1 VGAGAR
7 ARSDYMKPFAPYIK
21 EGCERIMKVHHRKI
35 VGLFLHGEEQ
45 YGKAGVKSNRPER
58 VGKVCT
64 EMVKACP
71 ALPVKQL
78 AVASDKDT
86 CGACKSVVADALFLL
101 KRDNIFASLAPK
113 AFKKRCPPS
122 LSPASPCAAHSRSR
136 PCAAAAGAKPARSR
150 AHAAARRR
158 CARRTLELF
167 DLLEPMCMDT
177 YHRHADFPEL
187 HYAVCQEMWEE
198 DDEGLMRALA
208 AGGAGAARAD
218 AQRAVCAETF
228 KYCKA
233 GEISGEE
240 EGGEL

>member
-1 VGAGAR
+1 
-7 ARSDYMKPFAPYIK
+7 
-21 EGCERIMKVHHRKI
+21 
-35 VGLFLHGEEQ
+35 
-45 YGKAGVKSNRPER
+45 
-58 VGKVCT
+58 
-64 EMVKACP
+64 MVKACP

-78 AVASDKDT
+78 AVASGKDT
-86 CGACKSVVADALFLL
+86 CGACKSVVADAIFLM
-101 KRDNIFASLAPK
+101 KRDNIFASLAPQ

-122 LSPASPCAAHSRSR
+122 LSPATPRAAHARSR
-136 PCAAAAGAKPARSR
+136 PCAAAASAKPARSR

-158 CARRTLELF
+158 CAASPPPRTKWTRRVPHPVLIGHAASCRRTLELF

>member
-1 VGAGAR
+1 MPPPPPPPR
-7 ARSDYMKPFAPYIK
+7 TKWTR
-21 EGCERIMKVHHRKI
+21 
-35 VGLFLHGEEQ
+35 
-45 YGKAGVKSNRPER
+45 R
-58 VGKVCT
+58 V
-64 EMVKACP
+64 P
-71 ALPVKQL
+71 HPVL
-78 AVASDKDT
+78 I
-86 CGACKSVVADALFLL
+86 G
-101 KRDNIFASLAPK
+101 
-113 AFKKRCPPS
+113 
-122 LSPASPCAAHSRSR
+122 
-136 PCAAAAGAKPARSR
+136 
-150 AHAAARRR
+150 HAAS
-158 CARRTLELF
+158 CRRTLELF